1 MLHFTL
7 FGFPIRI
14 HWLFWLNAALLGG
27 AFTARTPTQMQSVA
41 VWVGMVFLSIL
52 IHELGHALVM
62 RRFGERRAEII
73 LYAFGGLAIGS
84 AWRTRREQILISA
97 AGPIAQLLPA
107 VLIWIGFAPSFT
119 IQQLVDGNALQQF
132 AGVSIFWGALN
143 LLPIIPMDGGRIS
156 EAALGPAKERLAL
169 TISLVCA
176 VALALY
182 MGISEG
188 QLFAALFFGMLAY
201 NNWQRLNRAEQ
212 LPWMNVR

>member
-14 HWLFWLNAALLGG
+14 HWLFWLNSALLGG
-27 AFTARTPTQMQSVA
+27 AFSARTPSEMQGVA
-41 VWVGMVFLSIL
+41 VWIAMVFLSIL

-97 AGPIAQLLPA
+97 AGP
-107 VLIWIGFAPSFT
+107 
-119 IQQLVDGNALQQF
+119 ALQIGAGLLLWF
-132 AGVSIFWGALN
+132 ATSTLHIESSLLRFAIGSFLFISIFWGALN

-156 EAALGPAKERLAL
+156 EAAFGPAKERLAL

-182 MGISEG
+182 MGISQG

-212 LPWMNVR
+212 LPWMNVH